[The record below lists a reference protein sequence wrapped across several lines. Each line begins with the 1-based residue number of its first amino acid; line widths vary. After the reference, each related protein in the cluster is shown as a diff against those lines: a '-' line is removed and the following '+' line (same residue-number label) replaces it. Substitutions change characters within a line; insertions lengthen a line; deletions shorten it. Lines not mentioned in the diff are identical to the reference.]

1 MTIPLGAKML
11 GWMDNSQLALVSTK
25 TDGEGLTRAGKLDII
40 TRKMH
45 WLSEYR
51 KCILSPLPAT
61 ATTASRYTRYH
72 KRSATG
78 DGSQWLIMLAKGEFF
93 QIYSSI
99 IYGGD
104 SMAIP
109 WRKLD
114 RT

>member
-1 MTIPLGAKML
+1 LTIPLGAKML

-78 DGSQWLIMLAKGEFF
+78 DGSQWLNGQKRIFLEMSNIL
-93 QIYSSI
+93 QY
-99 IYGGD
+99 YL
-104 SMAIP
+104 
-109 WRKLD
+109 WR
-114 RT
+114 